1 MMFAASYHD
10 AMTEERSD
18 RALLAIAK
26 QLRDAALAAGRDD
39 VVAKADEAIILLAG
53 RNQKVG
59 GADDRTN
66 VVLRILDGLGF

>member
-1 MMFAASYHD
+1 
-10 AMTEERSD
+10 MTQEQAD

-26 QLRDAALAAGRDD
+26 QLRDAALDAGRDD

-53 RNQKVG
+53 ADQKVR
-59 GADDRTN
+59 GAGDRTN